1 MYVSWSSFCS
11 KSQEVE
17 TQELLTHDRS
27 ADPSMTYLVLGRR
40 KADRLSQKLSP
51 HLTSRPLQ
59 SPEGRDLSVSPV
71 GRPELGPGKWSLA
84 PPGWCQDQIPPHRC
98 HNTHPCQDTAPNTS
112 NQGCFLPGKG
122 PASRP
127 RKTRCLESHTRSVSE
142 SQDP

>member
-1 MYVSWSSFCS
+1 MYVSWSSSCS

-27 ADPSMTYLVLGRR
+27 ADPSRTYLGLGRR

-59 SPEGRDLSVSPV
+59 SPGGRDLSVSPV

-84 PPGWCQDQIPPHRC
+84 FSRVVSGPSP
-98 HNTHPCQDTAPNTS
+98 S
-112 NQGCFLPGKG
+112 SSLPRHCTQHLQPRILSPWKG

-127 RKTRCLESHTRSVSE
+127 RKTRCLEFHTRSVSE
-142 SQDP
+142 SQNP